1 PFLAQLSPL
10 RRALRRAGRHFTVA
24 CNAGKPLFMRCRN
37 LILLVVLVI
46 LGACRFSHSQVTQIV
61 TTELASDVTRTIET

>member
-1 PFLAQLSPL
+1 
-10 RRALRRAGRHFTVA
+10 
-24 CNAGKPLFMRCRN
+24 RN